1 MIFSFNNYLLNKITY
16 KMKRKNNLF
25 ATINSK
31 DFETVEKFKKQ
42 IDKIYSQHLA
52 EKKVNDFMVNK
63 KILFNDVI
71 NIFEEISPELFKQ
84 EKGRNMIY
92 EFINTITKDTSLTN
106 MYLLHEEIYTPK
118 NIDEP
123 KSFLNEAPNLI
134 GKIDKKK
141 INEGTKKLWEITKKG
156 LYLVGND
163 INIDEVFCR
172 VNKTINESINYI
184 TTSKKNIKNMSL
196 FENSVKILTKFINER
211 KGNVNNN
218 DYIEK
223 YTDEIVKQ
231 FNLNPNNTITNDNKK
246 QTFESYKNECLGLI
260 NSLTES
266 TNEKDLEKLNNFK
279 IKLTEKVYSDK
290 SFDDDISKLI
300 ELKKT
305 LLQ

>member
-1 MIFSFNNYLLNKITY
+1 
-16 KMKRKNNLF
+16 MKRINNLF
-25 ATINSK
+25 DTINSK
-31 DFETVEKFKKQ
+31 DFKTVEKFKKQ
-42 IDKIYSQHLA
+42 IDNIYNQHLV
-52 EKKVNDFMVNK
+52 EKKINDYIANNGIV
-63 KILFNDVI
+63 FNDVI
-71 NIFEEISPELFKQ
+71 NIFEDISPELFKI
-84 EKGRNMIY
+84 EKGRNIIY
-92 EFINTITKDTSLTN
+92 EFINTITKDSSLTS

-118 NIDEP
+118 NIDDP

-134 GKIDKKK
+134 GKINKKK
-141 INEGTKKLWEITKKG
+141 INDGTKKLCEIAKKG
-156 LYLVGND
+156 LYLVGNNID
-163 INIDEVFCR
+163 IDEVFSH

-184 TTSKKNIKNMSL
+184 TMSKKSIKNMQL
-196 FENSVKILTKFINER
+196 FENSVKTLTNFINER
-211 KGNVNNN
+211 KENINNN

-223 YTDEIVKQ
+223 YANEIVKQ
-231 FNLNPNNTITNDNKK
+231 FNLEPNNSIVNDNKK